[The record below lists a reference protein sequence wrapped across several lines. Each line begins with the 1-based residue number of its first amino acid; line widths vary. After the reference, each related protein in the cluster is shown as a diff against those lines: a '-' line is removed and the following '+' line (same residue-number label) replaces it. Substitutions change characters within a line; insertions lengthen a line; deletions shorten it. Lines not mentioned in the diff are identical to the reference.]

1 VQPRVVEIR
10 CPYQE
15 VPRHT
20 ATAIAPFPEVID
32 AMLLE
37 LPAHLRIG
45 ELGAAR
51 DAILADE
58 PLETDWDD
66 VQGALNRVIRKSMP
80 AEDQR
85 AYLRDVDVHVRAYRE
100 PWEMGES
107 RFMANANAGK
117 TVQHRRAYLEPIA
130 GNRPNGKLVKR
141 WPAETGLSDPEVCER
156 CVD

>member
-1 VQPRVVEIR
+1 
-10 CPYQE
+10 
-15 VPRHT
+15 
-20 ATAIAPFPEVID
+20 
-32 AMLLE
+32 
-37 LPAHLRIG
+37 
-45 ELGAAR
+45 
-51 DAILADE
+51 
-58 PLETDWDD
+58 
-66 VQGALNRVIRKSMP
+66 
-80 AEDQR
+80 
-85 AYLRDVDVHVRAYRE
+85 VRAYRE